1 MAIICRGGQELRG
14 QFGTGPD
21 ARLLE
26 DVPDMSL
33 YSVFRHEHRCGDLFV
48 GPALGDQRGDA
59 LLGAGEPVRSG
70 RMMILSSSLR
80 ALLAYRGAP
89 RCSKMES
96 AWPSDARAAG
106 FWIARRSIMPFL
118 QGGCVPARMASA
130 AWSWYD
136 SARSE
141 AALAPWRS
149 PSAAARCA
157 RQRAPVARAQG
168 RLSAFPRASNWRV
181 NDQAYLS
188 SPSAA
193 RALNLV
199 REELHQAHARPP
211 QINLAERRIAEN
223 KSSADS
229 RTSTRSPPDS
239 FAATRWSKLHAR
251 SVFKP
256 HTLIVENY

>member
-21 ARLLE
+21 AKLLE

-33 YSVFRHEHRCGDLFV
+33 HSILRHEHRCGDLFV

-59 LLGAGEPVRSG
+59 LLGAGEPVR
-70 RMMILSSSLR
+70 
-80 ALLAYRGAP
+80 
-89 RCSKMES
+89 
-96 AWPSDARAAG
+96 
-106 FWIARRSIMPFL
+106 
-118 QGGCVPARMASA
+118 
-130 AWSWYD
+130 
-136 SARSE
+136 
-141 AALAPWRS
+141 
-149 PSAAARCA
+149 
-157 RQRAPVARAQG
+157 
-168 RLSAFPRASNWRV
+168 
-181 NDQAYLS
+181 
-188 SPSAA
+188 
-193 RALNLV
+193 

-211 QINLAERRIAEN
+211 QINLAEQRIAEN

-239 FAATRWSKLHAR
+239 FAATRSNRLPAR